1 MAAGFSQFYKNI
13 PKPFHVHVHVHSS
26 CTFLRYHGTYKCP
39 FGSTA
44 VRTAPLV
51 KKDELSL
58 PGPAHYQ
65 RRPDSEGGGA
75 KEKGGVAK
83 PQQLSYTF
91 ASTTNRLYSPPSIVT
106 VSREGGRGGG
116 REGGRVGGKK
126 EGRDGQKKVRGCACT
141 ERESWGEGR

>member
-1 MAAGFSQFYKNI
+1 M
-13 PKPFHVHVHVHSS
+13 
-26 CTFLRYHGTYKCP
+26 
-39 FGSTA
+39 
-44 VRTAPLV
+44 RTAPLV

-65 RRPDSEGGGA
+65 RRPDSEGDGA

-116 REGGRVGGKK
+116 REGGREK
-126 EGRDGQKKVRGCACT
+126 GRERWT
-141 ERESWGEGR
+141 EESKGLCLH